1 VITAAA
7 VCPWPPLLA
16 RELTGRSP
24 VVPELRKAC
33 EEAVQRLAATQP
45 SLIAVVGPAD
55 ATRTWDPRCRLD
67 ASVFAPAL
75 RSEMG
80 AASERE
86 LPPSLGLGALLLD
99 QAGYTGPRFLQA
111 VAEDEPPLRCAS
123 LGEATARSGGG
134 VGLLVMGDGSARR
147 SARAPGYFDDRA
159 AGFDAETERALREAD
174 LSALLAIDPVLAR
187 ELLAS
192 GRPAWQVMAGAMA
205 PAAPVFS
212 DILYCDDP
220 FGVAYVVAFLASGA
234 LAVER

>member
-1 VITAAA
+1 MITAAA

-33 EEAVQRLAATQP
+33 EEAVQRLTATQP

-55 ATRTWDPRCRLD
+55 ATRIWDPRSRLD

-75 RSEMG
+75 RAAG
-80 AASERE
+80 APDTGAMCDPE

-99 QAGYTGPRFLQA
+99 QVGYTGPRLLQA

-123 LGEATARSGGG
+123 LGEAIARGDGGA
-134 VGLLVMGDGSARR
+134 GLLVMGDGSARR

-174 LSALLAIDPVLAR
+174 LPALLAIDPVLAR
-187 ELLAS
+187 GLLAS

-205 PAAPVFS
+205 PSAPVVS
-212 DILYCDDP
+212 EILYSDDP
-220 FGVAYVVAFLASGA
+220 FGVAYVVAFLASRA
-234 LAVER
+234 